1 MENTS
6 TPTPKEEF
14 ITLLRNIKRPG
25 AQIDALVEKLE
36 SSDFFSAPASTKYH
50 SSVEGG
56 LCVHCLN
63 VYYNLMHLFKYKFG
77 EELMWANAD
86 SIAIVALLHDMSKM
100 NLYEIYYKNVKVY
113 SPNGDKQDKGGKF
126 YWDTQWE
133 YKVKDAND
141 RFIFGSHEATAEY
154 MVRQFIPLK
163 VEESV
168 AIMHH
173 MGGMGWDSAQDNL
186 GEIYNKYSLSVLLHC
201 ADLMASYID
210 ERCY

>member
-77 EELMWANAD
+77 
-86 SIAIVALLHDMSKM
+86 
-100 NLYEIYYKNVKVY
+100 LY
-113 SPNGDKQDKGGKF
+113 
-126 YWDTQWE
+126 
-133 YKVKDAND
+133 
-141 RFIFGSHEATAEY
+141 
-154 MVRQFIPLK
+154 
-163 VEESV
+163 
-168 AIMHH
+168 
-173 MGGMGWDSAQDNL
+173 
-186 GEIYNKYSLSVLLHC
+186 
-201 ADLMASYID
+201 
-210 ERCY
+210 